1 MQVNNH
7 IIFNR
12 ITRTEENEIS
22 GNTGVLSFLYH
33 SLTGKALTGFLSRR
47 YISALYG
54 RYVRSR
60 RSKRLIPNFIR
71 QYKIHT
77 AEIKNPVDS
86 FKSLNDFFIRE
97 LNPACRPV
105 DPNPIHLISPA
116 DSRLFVFDMSKEN
129 AIPVKGYWYM
139 LKDFIRDENL
149 ADEFAGGWCFVYRLA
164 PCDYHRFCY
173 IDTGKQDEVR
183 RIKGLLH
190 SVNPIALS
198 SVDSLMARNYREMTI
213 LHTDHFGK
221 VLHFEVGALMVGKVV
236 LHNRK
241 ECSFS
246 KGEEKGWFEFGGSTI
261 VQFFKRDKIK
271 PDDDI
276 LFQSSNGMETLVRIG
291 ERIGIS

>member
-1 MQVNNH
+1 VNNH
-7 IIFNR
+7 TIFNR
-12 ITRTEENEIS
+12 ITGAEESEIS
-22 GNTGVLSFLYH
+22 GNTSALSFLYH
-33 SLTGKALTGFLSRR
+33 SHTGKVLTAILSRR

-60 RSKRLIPNFIR
+60 RSKRLITSFIK

-77 AEIKNPVDS
+77 AEIKNQVDS

-97 LNPACRPV
+97 LRSSSRPV
-105 DPNPIHLISPA
+105 DPNPAHLISPA

-129 AIPVKGYWYM
+129 AIPVKGYWYV

-173 IDTGKQDEVR
+173 VDSGKQDEVR

-213 LHTDHFGK
+213 MYTDHFGK

-241 ECSFS
+241 HGSFS

-261 VQFFKRDKIK
+261 VQFFKHDQIK
-271 PDDDI
+271 PDADI
-276 LFQSSNGMETLVRIG
+276 LLQTSNGLETLVRIG
-291 ERIGIS
+291 ERIGAS